1 MTIWTKLI
9 AAGLLL
15 AVLSGL
21 VLLYGNAREEAGRL
35 EERTA
40 QLSAHAEWR
49 RSFDKDR
56 AAGALRV
63 SKAEANLH
71 AERRR
76 SDALKADIARRD
88 KEAAGWLAARMPV
101 PFSILVWT
109 RDAGPVVVLPGGNGI
124 VAGFDVSGRAYRT
137 SHEQ

>member
-1 MTIWTKLI
+1 MTIWYKLGI
-9 AAGLLL
+9 AAFLL

-21 VLLYGNAREEAGRL
+21 VLLYGNARENTGRL

-40 QLSAHAEWR
+40 QLSAQAEWR
-49 RSFDKDR
+49 KQFDKDR

-63 SKAEANLH
+63 AKAEANLH
-71 AERRR
+71 AERRK

-88 KEAAGWLAARMPV
+88 KDAADWLAVRMPV
-101 PFSILVWT
+101 PLADLVWM
-109 RDAGPVVVLPGGNGI
+109 RDTGPISGLSGGDGI

>member
-1 MTIWTKLI
+1 MTLWYKLGL
-9 AAGLLL
+9 AAFLL

-21 VLLYGNAREEAGRL
+21 ALLYGNARENTGRL

-40 QLSAHAEWR
+40 QLSAQAEWR
-49 RSFDKDR
+49 RQFDRDR

-63 SKAEANLH
+63 AKAEANLH

-76 SDALKADIARRD
+76 SDALKADIAKRD
-88 KEAAGWLAARMPV
+88 KEAADWLAVRMPV

-109 RDAGPVVVLPGGNGI
+109 LDAGPVVVLPGGDGI